1 VSRAEV
7 KKKEVKTGVL
17 TSRGGGVMQAKPS
30 AACSLPCQ
38 AGLLL
43 TRVMRAALWQETYHQ
58 RACVAVFSTSYCTCQ
73 YETHGGPAPLF
84 ASM

>member
-43 TRVMRAALWQETYHQ
+43 TRVMRAALW
-58 RACVAVFSTSYCTCQ
+58 
-73 YETHGGPAPLF
+73 
-84 ASM
+84 